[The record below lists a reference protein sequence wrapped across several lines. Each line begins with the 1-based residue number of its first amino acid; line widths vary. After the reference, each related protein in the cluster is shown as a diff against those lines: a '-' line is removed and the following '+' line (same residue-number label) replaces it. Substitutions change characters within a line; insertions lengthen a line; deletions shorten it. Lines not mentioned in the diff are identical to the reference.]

1 MQTLIIYLSHPFLSL
16 TLGCSPLLA
25 RVTNWV
31 ALIFPPLVFFKT
43 LATYLVTKISS

>member
-1 MQTLIIYLSHPFLSL
+1 MQTYIIYLSYPFLGL

-25 RVTNWV
+25 RVTKWV

-43 LATYLVTKISS
+43 LAMWATIIW